1 MKHHNLN
8 VTFFVACVAIFLV
21 PELVIAEQPT
31 YLEKDYYFYE
41 PGPVMQGELYIDG
54 STIELETGSL
64 IYPVIGSDLS
74 QITPEEFRDMAVQAR
89 EAFDEAP
96 NKTIVSTDRAGRG
109 LNIIYNCTSVPAE
122 AVAALESVAVFIEGL
137 FDDDVE
143 VSINIGFAPLG
154 PGILGMAQSYY
165 AGNPSYTI
173 TRSSLVADMDAD
185 DSIQLYLPSDNT
197 IPVRYTYASSTAT
210 NEDRVYFLVAT
221 YNAVIGSFPSLA
233 AQITFS
239 SNYTWDYDPSNGAD
253 GMCFQSVAAHEV
265 GHVLGFV
272 SNADGYSTDIDALDM
287 YRFQNSDGTGNFNP
301 DTWYDF
307 QTTARMVDISG
318 GNDDVNSDMIE
329 IEYRM
334 SDGEPY
340 QASHFSQY
348 NVNAIMQP
356 AIGAGE
362 TFYPNFYRAADRNM
376 FDAIGWDYILSFYI
390 NTRVAGG
397 GSVEI
402 EPDTPWHDPGTPVEL
417 TAIPDSGW
425 IFYQWGN
432 DLTGNTNPATVI
444 MDDDKFITASFL
456 TEFVTL
462 TVTVVGDGTVEVTP
476 NMAQYPR
483 GTVVELLAVPDSGW
497 IFSHWSGNLWGSQN
511 PDTIIMND
519 HKEVTANFV
528 PDTYVGENNFG
539 RTDPNYF
546 VITPNPSNGPTEM
559 RYSIQD
565 AGYLTQDV
573 SLRIYDATGKMI
585 KEYVDQSSTMAGP
598 SSVIWDGRDLSGRR
612 VPNGVYFVKFAA
624 GDYIQTTKL
633 LLIR

>member
-1 MKHHNLN
+1 MKHLN
-8 VTFFVACVAIFLV
+8 CGVAFVLLCATIF
-21 PELVIAEQPT
+21 PIPRFIMAEQFR
-31 YLEKDYYFYE
+31 YLEKDYHFRE
-41 PGPVMQGELYIDG
+41 PGPVMQSRLYLDG
-54 STIELETGSL
+54 STVELETGSL

-74 QITPEEFRDMAVQAR
+74 RVSPTEFRDMALQAR
-89 EAFDEAP
+89 EDFDNAP
-96 NKTIVSTDRAGRG
+96 NKTIVSAGRAGRG
-109 LNIIYNCTSVPAE
+109 INIVYNCTSVPAE
-122 AVAALESVAVFIEGL
+122 ALAALESVAVFIEGR

-165 AGNPSYTI
+165 AGNPSYSI
-173 TRSSLVADMDAD
+173 TRASLIADMDAD
-185 DSIQLYLPSDNT
+185 DSIQLQLPPDNT
-197 IPVRYTYASSTAT
+197 IPVRYTYATSTVT

-239 SNYTWDYDPSNGAD
+239 SNFTWDYTPSDGVY

-272 SNADGYSTDIDALDM
+272 SNADGYAQDIDALDM
-287 YRFQNSDGTGNFNP
+287 YRFQDSDGTGNYNP

-329 IEYRM
+329 VEYQM

-356 AIGAGE
+356 AIGSGE
-362 TFYPNFYRAADRNM
+362 TFYPNFFRAPDRNM
-376 FDAIGWDYILSFYI
+376 FDAIGWDYILSYYI
-390 NTRVAGG
+390 HTRVAGSG
-397 GSVEI
+397 AVEI
-402 EPDTPWHDPGTPVEL
+402 EPDTPWHDPGTPVQV

-425 IFYQWGN
+425 IFNAWGD
-432 DLTGNTNPATVI
+432 DLSGNTNPATVI
-444 MDDDKFITASFL
+444 MDDDKFITATFI
-456 TEFVTL
+456 TEFVIL
-462 TVTVVGDGTVEVTP
+462 TVNTVGNGTVEVTP

-511 PDTIIMND
+511 PDSIIMNAD
-519 HKEVTANFV
+519 KEVTANFV
-528 PDTYVGENNFG
+528 LDTYVEENRLDQNG
-539 RTDPNYF
+539 GTYF
-546 VITPNPSNGPTEM
+546 NVVPNPSRGATEM

-565 AGYLTQDV
+565 DGYAPQDI
-573 SLRIYDATGKMI
+573 SLLVYDVTGKLI
-585 KEYVDQSSTMAGP
+585 KDFSTQLSVTGYS
-598 SSVIWDGRDLSGRR
+598 SSVMWDGRDASGKS
-612 VPNGVYFVKFAA
+612 VPNGIYFVQFKA
-624 GDYIQTTKL
+624 GEYVRNTKL
-633 LLIR
+633 LLIK